1 MKPPTI
7 KGLPVLGNA
16 IDISKDILRFFG
28 KGFEAVGDSFVFN
41 LPNRRILTTRSAEVA
56 QHILQKNHK
65 NYRKDYGANKLRMAL
80 GNGLLT
86 NDGESWF
93 KQRRLAQPAF
103 YKKRLEGFFDTMQQF
118 TLSHIEPWKKN
129 ITQTIFIDQEMMQL
143 TSDIV
148 VETLLGSGESKKLA
162 SIQSYIYSIQ
172 NYMIQC
178 IRNPLYE
185 WFSTYN
191 GDQKKFKAT
200 MRDFDAILYDIIGQR
215 KKSEP
220 KNDLLSMLMDA
231 RDEDTN
237 EQMNDTQLRDEL
249 LTIYVAGHETSG
261 YAIAWSIYNLCK
273 YPESYQKVKDELR
286 TVMQNGVLTM
296 ENFGQL
302 KYLRAVIDETLRLYP
317 TAYIVGR
324 ESKEKDE
331 VDGLEIAKDLMTVI
345 SVYHLH
351 RNPKY
356 WKQPNNFV
364 PERFLDK
371 DNPLANSDAYFP
383 FGAGPRMCI
392 GFYFALM
399 EITIVLANLFYHFDL
414 KLVENQQIEFE
425 PLVTLKP
432 KYGIQVE
439 IVNANL

>member
-1 MKPPTI
+1 MQPPI
-7 KGLPVLGNA
+7 VKGLPILGSA
-16 IDISKDILRFFG
+16 IDLSKDILKFLG
-28 KGFEAVGDSFVFN
+28 KEYENQGDSFIFN
-41 LPNRRILTTRSAEVA
+41 LPGRRIFTTRSAEVA
-56 QHILQKNHK
+56 QHILQKNNK
-65 NYRKDYGANKLRMAL
+65 NYRKDYGANKLKMAL

-86 NDGESWF
+86 NEGESWF

-103 YKKRLEGFFDTMQQF
+103 YKKRLESFFDTMQQF
-118 TLSHIEPWKKN
+118 TLSHIEPWKNKS
-129 ITQTIFIDQEMMQL
+129 TQTIYIDAEMMQL
-143 TSDIV
+143 TSKIV
-148 VETLLGSGESKKLA
+148 VETLLGSDITKNLTG
-162 SIQSYIYSIQ
+162 IQSYIYDIQ
-172 NYMIQC
+172 SYLVKI
-178 IRNPLYE
+178 IRNPVYE

-191 GDQKKFKAT
+191 GDKKQFENIIQK
-200 MRDFDAILYDIIGQR
+200 FDTILYDVIQKK
-215 KKSEP
+215 KKSDSN
-220 KNDLLSMLMDA
+220 NDLLSMLIEA
-231 RDEDTN
+231 RDVDTD
-237 EQMNDTQLRDEL
+237 EAMSDVQLRDEL

-261 YAIAWSIYNLCK
+261 YAIAWSIYNICK
-273 YPESYQKVKDELR
+273 HPESYQKVKDELKL
-286 TVMQNGVLTM
+286 VMPDGVLTM

-302 KYLRAVIDETLRLYP
+302 KYLRAVIDESLRLYP

-331 VDGLEIAKDLMTVI
+331 IDGLEIPKDIMTLI

-371 DNPLANSDAYFP
+371 AHPLANSDAYFP

-399 EITIVLANLFYHFDL
+399 EITVVLANLFYHFDL
-414 KLVENQQIEFE
+414 KLVENQTIEFE

-432 KYGIQVE
+432 KNGIQVE
-439 IVNANL
+439 ITNAK